1 MAGIIKA
8 AAPESGH
15 PTESA
20 AKNVLRAFHFD
31 DVGRSYLDRVR
42 AEAARIVAEARDQAA
57 KIKAKAVEEGRQA
70 AIEAA
75 QASLAKRLDQQL
87 TSVLAALNQA
97 AHSIAHS
104 RQQWQQHWEKY
115 TVELAT
121 AIAARVCRGELS
133 RRPEIKL
140 EWIREALELAAGN
153 AEIVLRLHPDDAA
166 ALASHAETIAK
177 QVTGAA
183 PVKIVADDSIAA
195 GGCRV
200 DTQFGSLDQQ
210 LEAQLSRIEEELLG

>member
-8 AAPESGH
+8 EGYVEP
-15 PTESA
+15 A
-20 AKNVLRAFHFD
+20 AKSVLRAFHFD

-57 KIKAKAVEEGRQA
+57 KIKTKATEEGRQA

-97 AHSIAHS
+97 AQSIAHS
-104 RQQWQQHWEKY
+104 RQQWQQHWEKH
-115 TVELAT
+115 TIELAT

-166 ALASHAETIAK
+166 ALASHAESIAK
-177 QVTGAA
+177 QLTGAA
-183 PVKIVADDSIAA
+183 PLKIVADESITP

-200 DTQFGSLDQQ
+200 DTQFGSLDQR
-210 LEAQLSRIEEELLG
+210 LEAQLARIREELLG